1 MALKKVFLLFL
12 ISCLILPSSI
22 ALAQTK
28 FTISGYIHDAATG
41 EVLIGAGVFDRK
53 SQQGSFSNE
62 YGYYSIT
69 LNEGDIFLIATYLGY
84 QSFNDTISL
93 YSDKSINI
101 MLESGIQLQEVVV
114 QGDESEG
121 RIEERTQ
128 MSAIEMP
135 MDQLKS
141 LPSLLGETDVL
152 RALQLLP
159 GVSGGGEGGTGLF
172 VRGGSPDQNLILLDG
187 VPVYNASHLF
197 GFFSVFNADAIN
209 HVDLYKGAF
218 PARYGG
224 RLSSVIDIRMK
235 EGNNQQLVANGSIGL
250 IASKLTLEGPIKNEK
265 TSFMVSGRRTYI
277 DVLAQP
283 LIIAAAEGEGT
294 AGYYFWDLN
303 GKINHRLDDKNR
315 LFLSG
320 YFGKDRFYF
329 KDLSGNGADEFK
341 GHLQWGNA
349 TAVARWNH
357 VFSKNLF
364 SNVTGT
370 FTRYQ
375 FETGEE
381 IVEDNGDGTTDQF
394 ELRYFSGIYDFNGKI
409 DFNYLPVNAHNIR
422 FGADL
427 IHHTFPAGRST
438 TAGDPGRFQRRHLLY
453 VRFHPSTRMESLR
466 RR

>member
-197 GFFSVFNADAIN
+197 GFFSVFN
-209 HVDLYKGAF
+209 
-218 PARYGG
+218 
-224 RLSSVIDIRMK
+224 
-235 EGNNQQLVANGSIGL
+235 
-250 IASKLTLEGPIKNEK
+250 
-265 TSFMVSGRRTYI
+265 
-277 DVLAQP
+277 
-283 LIIAAAEGEGT
+283 
-294 AGYYFWDLN
+294 
-303 GKINHRLDDKNR
+303 
-315 LFLSG
+315 
-320 YFGKDRFYF
+320 
-329 KDLSGNGADEFK
+329 
-341 GHLQWGNA
+341 LQ
-349 TAVARWNH
+349 
-357 VFSKNLF
+357 
-364 SNVTGT
+364 
-370 FTRYQ
+370 
-375 FETGEE
+375 
-381 IVEDNGDGTTDQF
+381 
-394 ELRYFSGIYDFNGKI
+394 
-409 DFNYLPVNAHNIR
+409 
-422 FGADL
+422 
-427 IHHTFPAGRST
+427 
-438 TAGDPGRFQRRHLLY
+438 
-453 VRFHPSTRMESLR
+453 
-466 RR
+466 